1 MERSRAFL
9 FLVNMNLYVG
19 NVRNASGTRVA

>member
-1 MERSRAFL
+1 MERSKAFL
-9 FLVNMNLYVG
+9 FLVKMSLHVG

>member
-1 MERSRAFL
+1 MERSKAFL
-9 FLVNMNLYVG
+9 FLVNMSLYVE